1 MARENCEHIFTINI
15 IRKYTPCMKPENLTL
30 LALHFAAVLIF
41 TVYIMIKECAIKIES
56 NQNCAFSVFLWVKT
70 CYNMLLYYL
79 VMQCRKSNSR
89 FIVRFLRLQTV

>member
-1 MARENCEHIFTINI
+1 MARDNSKHIFTINV
-15 IRKYTPCMKPENLTL
+15 IRKYTQCMKPENLTL

-56 NQNCAFSVFLWVKT
+56 NQNCAFSVFLLVPI

-79 VMQCRKSNSR
+79 VMQCKESNSR